1 MPASIGHDR
10 QPMNIGPNN
19 FYASEITVK
28 LIIFDFDG
36 TLVDSRSLILE
47 SHRIVFADFQLPAPL
62 PAHSLAL
69 VGKSLDV
76 ILADLAGPA
85 APILDMVRAYDIL
98 LPRLRADP
106 AFAERPF
113 DGVDDLLH
121 ELSRTTNTVLGLA
134 TGHRSDTV
142 APALQALQWNE
153 LFRTI
158 QAADMAPSK
167 PHPAM
172 LLQALA
178 ATEVE
183 AKDSIFIGDTT
194 FDMQM
199 AQAAGLRSIGVSWG
213 YHQAERL
220 LAAGADYVAQTVDGL
235 RTCIRSAFCE

>member
-1 MPASIGHDR
+1 
-10 QPMNIGPNN
+10 
-19 FYASEITVK
+19 VK

-47 SHRIVFADFQLPAPL
+47 SHRIVFPEFGMPAPS
-62 PAHSLAL
+62 PAHSLSL

-76 ILADLAGPA
+76 LLAELAGPD
-85 APILDMVRAYDIL
+85 APILDMVRAYDLL

-106 AFAERPF
+106 TFAEIPF
-113 DGVDDLLH
+113 DGAGDLLH
-121 ELSRTTNTVLGLA
+121 ELSRTPAAVLGLA

-142 APALQALQWNE
+142 APALQALQWDTF
-153 LFRTI
+153 FRTI
-158 QAADMAPSK
+158 QAADTAPSK

-178 ATEVE
+178 ATGVE
-183 AKDSIFIGDTT
+183 AKDAIFIGDTT

-199 AQAAGLRSIGVSWG
+199 AQTAGLRSIGVSWG

-220 LAAGADYVAQTVDGL
+220 LAAGAHGIAQSLDEL
-235 RTCIRSAFCE
+235 RTSIRSALGD